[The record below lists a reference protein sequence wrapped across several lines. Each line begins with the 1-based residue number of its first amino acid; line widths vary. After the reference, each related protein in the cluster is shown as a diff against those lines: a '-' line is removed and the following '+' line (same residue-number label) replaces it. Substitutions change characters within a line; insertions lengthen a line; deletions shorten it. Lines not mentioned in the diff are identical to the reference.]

1 MSVTGFEIP
10 QSLPTNLN
18 LQQNIITL
26 NDSGLTQRHLCKCEY
41 RIRIIKNTPDIEAI
55 RKS

>member
-41 RIRIIKNTPDIEAI
+41 RIRIIKNTPHIEAI